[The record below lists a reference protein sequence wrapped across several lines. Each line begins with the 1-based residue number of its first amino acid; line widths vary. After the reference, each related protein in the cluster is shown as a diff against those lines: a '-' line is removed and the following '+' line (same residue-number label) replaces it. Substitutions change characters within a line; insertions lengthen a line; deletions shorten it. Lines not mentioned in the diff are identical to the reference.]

1 MNPGF
6 IDRLI
11 HEAAHGEGQTL
22 VTFGKAAKKLPKTL
36 LLLAT

>member
-11 HEAAHGEGQTL
+11 HGAANGEGQILITS
-22 VTFGKAAKKLPKTL
+22 GKAAKKLPKTL